1 MVIQFKRLGVQ
12 LQIQICNYVIRRN
25 AMSEF
30 VNEVSDQNFE
40 SEVLNA
46 PIPILVDFWAT
57 WCAPCRMLAPVIE
70 TIAEQYQGRV
80 KVFKLN
86 IDDNPVTPG
95 NYSIRSIP
103 TLLLFKEGV
112 VKEQIVGNTSP
123 GTIAKMLDNHVSS

>member
-1 MVIQFKRLGVQ
+1 
-12 LQIQICNYVIRRN
+12 
-25 AMSEF
+25 MSEF
-30 VNEVSDQNFE
+30 VNEVSDQNFK

-46 PIPILVDFWAT
+46 PIPVLVDFWAS
-57 WCAPCRMLAPVIE
+57 WCAPCRMLAPVVE

-80 KVFKLN
+80 KVLKIN

-103 TLLLFKEGV
+103 TLLFFKEGV

-123 GTIAKMLDNHVSS
+123 GTISKMLDNHVS

>member
-1 MVIQFKRLGVQ
+1 M
-12 LQIQICNYVIRRN
+12 N
-25 AMSEF
+25 EF
-30 VNEVSDQNFE
+30 VSEVSDQNFA

-46 PIPILVDFWAT
+46 PIPVLVDFWAS
-57 WCAPCRMLAPVIE
+57 WCAPCRMLAPVVD